1 MHINLHKPL
10 LLLAAIATSMAVT
23 TSADEI
29 KETYISPTR
38 IVWMSD
44 NSGEFIKEADNLLKP
59 FCGQVAVADPVSA
72 QLRSTDTHTA
82 SILLDFGKE
91 IHGGIEIC
99 SAIRDS
105 QKQLKIHLCFG
116 ESVTEALSSV
126 ADGKNPYN
134 ATNEHSL
141 RDFDAY
147 VPWLGSVRFGNT
159 GFRFVRIDLLDTNIT
174 YPL

>member
-1 MHINLHKPL
+1 MHINLHKSL
-10 LLLAAIATSMAVT
+10 LLLAAIATSMAINAN
-23 TSADEI
+23 ADEI

-44 NSGEFIKEADNLLKP
+44 NSGEFIKGAENLLKP
-59 FCGQVAVADPVSA
+59 FCGQVAVADPVCA
-72 QLRSTDTHTA
+72 ELRSTDNHTA

-91 IHGGIEIC
+91 IHGGIEIS

-105 QKQLKIHLCFG
+105 HKQVKIHLCFG

-134 ATNEHSL
+134 ATNEQN
-141 RDFDAY
+141 RC
-147 VPWLGSVRFGNT
+147 SVVVGAA
-159 GFRFVRIDLLDTNIT
+159 
-174 YPL
+174 